1 MKNQTKRIFAAII
14 CLSLCSAMVS
24 CGDSNEDEE
33 SKAPKVS
40 LTVSSDTD
48 QTADTS
54 EAAADEQG
62 EDSSTTTTT
71 AAPEES
77 QAEPA
82 EIKYTK
88 EQFPTGEWDTYAHVK
103 GKLSFMGIDLSYGK
117 TVQDL
122 LDAGFKTSFNLNQE
136 IESQKQT
143 LGSII
148 DMKYGDDS
156 VDRYI
161 SIDVANLTDKTIK
174 VNEATVY
181 SVIIRPYEDGME
193 EGKKESEYTLPGGVT
208 FGMDMKEVYDK
219 LGICRDV
226 EVHPDSG
233 WGYFSYKDDD
243 NGYPWGLVEY
253 RFKDFKLDRVE
264 LS

>member
-1 MKNQTKRIFAAII
+1 MKKQTKRIFAAII
-14 CLSLCSAMVS
+14 CISLCSAMVS
-24 CGDSNEDEE
+24 CGDSNDDEE

-40 LTVSSDTD
+40 LTGSSDTV

-88 EQFPTGEWDTYAHVK
+88 EQFPSDFESPAHVK
-103 GKLSFMGIDLSYGK
+103 GKLTFMGVDLSYGK
-117 TVQDL
+117 TVQEL
-122 LDAGFKTSFNLNQE
+122 LDAGFKANYNLNTE
-136 IESQKQT
+136 IESQKQS

-148 DMKYGDDS
+148 QMKYGDDS

-161 SIDVANLTDKTIK
+161 TIDVANLTDKTIK

-181 SVIIRPYEDGME
+181 GVIIRPYEDGME

-226 EVHPDSG
+226 VVYPDSG
-233 WGYFSYKDDD
+233 GGHFQYIDDD
-243 NGYPWGLVEY
+243 NGYPLGLVEY
-253 RFKDFKLDRVE
+253 EFRDFKLYRVS

>member
-1 MKNQTKRIFAAII
+1 MKKQTKRIFAAII

-88 EQFPTGEWDTYAHVK
+88 EQFPSDFESPAHVK
-103 GKLSFMGIDLSYGK
+103 GKLTFMGVDLSYGK

-122 LDAGFKTSFNLNQE
+122 VDAGFKVNYNLNTE
-136 IESQKQT
+136 IESQKRSWGGIVE
-143 LGSII
+143 LR
-148 DMKYGDDS
+148 YGDDS
-156 VDRYI
+156 VDRYL
-161 SIDVANLTDKTIK
+161 SINIANLTDKTINL
-174 VNEATVY
+174 NEATVCD
-181 SVIIRPYEDGME
+181 VEIRPYEDGME

-219 LGICRDV
+219 LGICRGV
-226 EVHPDSG
+226 EVYPDSG
-233 WGYFSYKDDD
+233 YGHFQYIEDD
-243 NGYPWGLVEY
+243 NGYSLVEY
-253 RFKDFKLDRVE
+253 EFKDYKLDRVS